1 MDNLETLSFVIF
13 QDLSE
18 DAKWAYATDSVKEL
32 LGWSLDE
39 LIGTSFYNIVHP
51 DEVAAAKNLHY
62 EHIQDDKAATL
73 TYLRLLHKE
82 EDKYALCAFSRSVA
96 HEFVVGAISLAV
108 DDPGNARAAM
118 ARGGVFVLTPEAEH
132 LSFRNW
138 NRRVQLSNN
147 IFTGS
152 PSSYITPIGDL
163 HPSERVCL
171 LLDRFNSAAIV
182 LHCSND
188 VIIQENLIRFKN
200 LFQFI
205 PSETDQTSLGNAIHV
220 VKNWR
225 THFDG
230 KADGIFAVCR
240 FTMEISKDPPTLKQL
255 DAILAATSDAVILVL
270 IPA

>member
-18 DAKWAYATDSVKEL
+18 DAVWRYASDSVKDL
-32 LGWSLDE
+32 LGWSPEE
-39 LIGTSFYNIVHP
+39 LLGTTFYNIVHP
-51 DEVAAAKNLHY
+51 DEVDAARNLHY

-73 TYLRLLHKE
+73 TYLRLLHKG

-96 HEFVVGAISLAV
+96 HEFIVGAISLAV

-152 PSSYITPIGDL
+152 PNSYTIPIEDL
-163 HPSERVCL
+163 HTSDRVCL
-171 LLDRFNSAAIV
+171 LLDRFNSAANV
-182 LHCSND
+182 LHCTND
-188 VIIQENLIRFKN
+188 VIIKADMITFKN
-200 LFQFI
+200 LFQSI
-205 PSETDQTSLGNAIHV
+205 PSETDQASLGNAIHV

-240 FTMEISKDPPTLKQL
+240 FNMEVSKEPVTLKQVEG
-255 DAILAATSDAVILVL
+255 ILAATSDAVILVL
-270 IPA
+270 KPA